1 MAFSGQ
7 VLDNP
12 ISGERITFLKTAA
25 DTDGELLAIDL
36 ELSPDGQVPGAHVH
50 PIQEESFEVV
60 RGTMKFRKGLRIVTA
75 RAGDT
80 VVVRPRTVHK
90 FKNAGNGPA
99 HVRVEVRPA
108 LRMEELFET
117 AVTLARDG
125 RTTAA
130 GLPHPLDLALFMRE
144 FEAEVRAPLVP
155 APVMR
160 AVMAPLA
167 WLARRRGLDS
177 RYRPV
182 PSAPQSRR
190 DSRRPPA
197 RSPEPRRPA
206 TGRWQY

>member
-60 RGTMKFRKGLRIVTA
+60 KGTMKFRKGLRIVTA

-90 FKNAGNGPA
+90 FKNAGNVPA

-160 AVMAPLA
+160 AVTAPLA

-190 DSRRPPA
+190 DTRRPPA